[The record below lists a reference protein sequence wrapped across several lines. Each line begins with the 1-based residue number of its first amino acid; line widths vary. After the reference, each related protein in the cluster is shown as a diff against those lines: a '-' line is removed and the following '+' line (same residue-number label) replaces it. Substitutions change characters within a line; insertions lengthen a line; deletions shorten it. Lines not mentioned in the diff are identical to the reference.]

1 MLVLVG
7 QLIFVLVTRLA
18 EVADADCQSL
28 FKTEWTASTVDS
40 GDDLK
45 RAQLQ
50 GINSIN
56 YTEVVIA
63 EAV

>member
-7 QLIFVLVTRLA
+7 QLIFVLVTRLVD
-18 EVADADCQSL
+18 VADADCQSL

-50 GINSIN
+50 GTNLI
-56 YTEVVIA
+56 
-63 EAV
+63 